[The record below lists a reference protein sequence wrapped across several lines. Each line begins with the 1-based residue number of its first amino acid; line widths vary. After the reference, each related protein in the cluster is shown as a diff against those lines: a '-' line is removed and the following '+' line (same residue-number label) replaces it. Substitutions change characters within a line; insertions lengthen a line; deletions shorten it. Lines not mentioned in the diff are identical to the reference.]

1 MDKIFLRFVTLLN
14 PILKKTGVDTD
25 QLQIILKTKLLMD
38 ERRPKATFA
47 AKRNTTANNPGK
59 VQNPIFVT
67 IMTVILGL
75 LIGAILFVSRAPY
88 VAQTLYFIVFMVMMS
103 LTLISD
109 FTSVLIDPRDQ
120 FILLPRPVNDRTV
133 AVARILHIS
142 IYITR
147 LALLQGIGG
156 IIMIGFIDSPWAAPL
171 FFIQIL
177 EATFLSIFTVNIIYL
192 VLMRFVSPQK
202 FKDIISYFQIGFSI
216 LIFGT
221 YYLLP
226 KLINVSA
233 LADVSLL
240 SHWWA
245 YVIPP
250 VWIAGLNELLIH
262 SGRADV
268 ITAILAV
275 VGLVMPVIGLW
286 LVAKVLA
293 PGFNKRLS
301 IIATSDGNSN
311 SAVNIKKAGRYS
323 LIDKIGT
330 IIAPD
335 PIENAG
341 FNITRKLAARTRE
354 FKLKVYPSFAYV
366 PIYFLYFTLN
376 GGNGTNV
383 SQRMNK
389 MQNGHSYVFLIYLC
403 TFILMTVL
411 SNVSMSSKYKS
422 AWVYYALPV
431 DQPGKILSGMYK
443 AIITLYFL
451 PYCLVIGI
459 ASVFIWGPQ
468 TINDSI
474 VAFLFCT
481 IYGMIVAIFTVKGLP
496 FSKPVIAKQGG
507 GKFITSMLMLIF
519 IAAIGFGH
527 YYIMQWETVI
537 WILIIPLFLINWIMF
552 YYYKR
557 QTWDNIEFVDM

>member
-25 QLQIILKTKLLMD
+25 QLHIILKVKLMMD
-38 ERRPKATFA
+38 ERRPKTAFA
-47 AKRNTTANNPGK
+47 AKRNTTANNSGK
-59 VQNPIFVT
+59 VQNPIFIS
-67 IMTVILGL
+67 IMTVVLGIF
-75 LIGAILFVSRAPY
+75 IGAILFLSKAPY
-88 VAQTLYFIVFMVMMS
+88 VAQTLYFIIFMVMMS

-156 IIMIGFIDSPWAAPL
+156 IIMAGFVDGPFAGIL

-177 EATFLSIFTVNIIYL
+177 EATFLSIFTVNIVYL
-192 VLMRFVSPQK
+192 VLMKFVSPQK
-202 FKDIISYFQIGFSI
+202 FKDIISYFQIGFSV

-233 LADVSLL
+233 LADISLL

-245 YVIPP
+245 YTLPP
-250 VWIAGLNELLIH
+250 VWIAALNELLLH
-262 SGRADV
+262 PGRSDV
-268 ITAILAV
+268 ITAVLAV
-275 VGLVMPVIGLW
+275 IGLVMPVIGLW

-311 SAVNIKKAGRYS
+311 SAVNIKKAGKFS
-323 LIDKIGT
+323 LIDKIGAV
-330 IIAPD
+330 IAPD
-335 PIENAG
+335 PVENAG

-366 PIYFLYFTLN
+366 PIYFLYFTLK
-376 GGNGTNV
+376 GSGTSV
-383 SQRMNK
+383 SDSMDK
-389 MQNGHSYVFLIYLC
+389 MRNGHSYVFLIYLC

-411 SNVSMSSKYKS
+411 SNISMSSKYKS

-459 ASVFIWGPQ
+459 ASVVIWGPQ

-474 VAFLFCT
+474 VAFLVCT
-481 IYGMIVAIFTVKGLP
+481 IYGMLVALFMVKGLP
-496 FSKPVIAKQGG
+496 FSKPVVTKQSGG
-507 GKFITSMLMLIF
+507 RIITSLMMLAF
-519 IAAIGFGH
+519 IGGIGYGH
-527 YYIMQWETVI
+527 YCIMQWENVI
-537 WILIIPLFLINWIMF
+537 WIAIIPLLFINWIMF

-557 QTWDNIEFVDM
+557 QTWDNIEFVDV

>member
-25 QLQIILKTKLLMD
+25 QLHIILKVKLLMD
-38 ERRPKATFA
+38 ERRPKTAFA
-47 AKRNTTANNPGK
+47 AKRNTSNNNNGK
-59 VQNPIFVT
+59 VQNPILVSV
-67 IMTVILGL
+67 MTVILGL
-75 LIGAILFVSRAPY
+75 VLCVFLFLGKAPY
-88 VAQTLYFIVFMVMMS
+88 VAQTLYFIAFMVMMS
-103 LTLISD
+103 ITLISD

-147 LALLQGIGG
+147 LSLLQGIGG
-156 IIMIGFIDSPWAAPL
+156 IIMVGFIDGPLAAPL

-192 VLMRFVSPQK
+192 VLMKFVSPQK
-202 FKDIISYFQIGFSI
+202 FKDIISYFQIGFSV

-233 LADVSLL
+233 LDGVNLL

-245 YVIPP
+245 YTLPP
-250 VWIAGLNELLIH
+250 VWIAALNELLLH

-268 ITAILAV
+268 ITAVLAV
-275 VGLVMPVIGLW
+275 IGLVMPVIGLW

-293 PGFNKRLS
+293 PGFNRRLS

-311 SAVNIKKAGRYS
+311 SAVNIKKAGRFN
-323 LIDKIGT
+323 LLDKIGAM
-330 IIAPD
+330 IAPD
-335 PIENAG
+335 PVENAG

-366 PIYFLYFTLN
+366 PIYFLYFTLK
-376 GGNGTNV
+376 GSGSTV
-383 SQRMNK
+383 SDSMDK
-389 MQNGHSYVFLIYLC
+389 MRNGHSYVFLIYLC

-443 AIITLYFL
+443 AIITIYFL

-496 FSKPVIAKQGG
+496 FSKPFIAKQGG
-507 GKFITSMLMLIF
+507 GKFITSMLMLAF
-519 IAAIGFGH
+519 IAAVGFGH

-537 WILIIPLFLINWIMF
+537 WILIIPLLLTNWIMF

-557 QTWDNIEFVDM
+557 QTWDNIEFVDV